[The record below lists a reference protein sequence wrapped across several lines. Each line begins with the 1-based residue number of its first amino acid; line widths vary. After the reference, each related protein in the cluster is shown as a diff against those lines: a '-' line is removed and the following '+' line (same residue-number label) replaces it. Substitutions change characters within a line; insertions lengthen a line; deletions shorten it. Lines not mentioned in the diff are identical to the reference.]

1 MCPGA
6 RRRTAA
12 ARSGGAAAALGDDGV
27 DGMGGRGDGVS
38 PHSGRAPKLS
48 GASACAGR
56 GRGPTAA
63 NARWDVLDAKIKS
76 YIDLSYND
84 KAGGDRSTAV
94 QHWVRFCGVMAVDG
108 MWARPLAANASREEA
123 LAEEFL
129 VMQYACFIVE
139 ERGCS
144 PATAEKYVSTVQ
156 GWHARRFGCKLAGG
170 MRMWRLKALLK
181 GMEAAQ
187 GGKRP
192 KKKRLGVKPRQ
203 LATAMARCLGGLSAL
218 EANWRAALETG
229 FCGLL
234 RGAELGTATGE
245 SWVPATGMTR
255 EDVSFRWRGGREE
268 AVLNV
273 RPRKKGV
280 RTVQGKSVE
289 VLLVGGGRFLDPVK
303 ALRRLFAEDP
313 VPRERWATTP
323 LFRDEVGAAVTT
335 AKVRGVV
342 KWLVEMEGGDSR
354 LYGAHSLRIGGAT
367 AALAAGVP
375 ALVIKAMGRWGS
387 DIYEVYAQLSDAAAR
402 SFGSKVANVDY
413 DYVEGAYYSEE
424 L

>member
-6 RRRTAA
+6 RRQLARVARRRLMATAA
-12 ARSGGAAAALGDDGV
+12 SMRWVVGGIVWSPRKARAQGLT
-27 DGMGGRGDGVS
+27 
-38 PHSGRAPKLS
+38 
-48 GASACAGR
+48 GASACAGH
-56 GRGPTAA
+56 GRGPSAA
-63 NARWDVLDAKIKS
+63 DAHWNVLDEKIKS
-76 YIDLSYND
+76 FIDLSYND
-84 KAGGDRSTAV
+84 KAGGDLSTAV
-94 QHWVRFCGVMAVDG
+94 QHWVRFCGVMAQDG
-108 MWARPLAANASREEA
+108 MWARPLAADASREEA

-139 ERGCS
+139 ERGCA
-144 PATAEKYVSTVQ
+144 PATAAKYVSTVQ

-170 MRMWRLKALLK
+170 MRMWRLQALLK
-181 GMEAAQ
+181 GMEVAQ

-192 KKKRLGVKPRQ
+192 KRKRLGVKPRQ
-203 LATAMARCLGGLSAL
+203 LAAGMARCLGGSSAL

-234 RGAELGTATGE
+234 RGAELGMATGE
-245 SWVPATGMTR
+245 SWSPATGMTR

-268 AVLNV
+268 AVLKV
-273 RPRKKGV
+273 RPRKKGA
-280 RTVQGKSVE
+280 RTVQGKSLE
-289 VLLVGGGRFLDPVK
+289 VLLIGGGRFLNPVR

-313 VPRERWATTP
+313 VPRDQWATTP
-323 LFRDEVGAAVTT
+323 LFRDECGIAFTT

-342 KWLVEMEGGDSR
+342 KWLVDMEGGDSR

-387 DIYEVYAQLSDAAAR
+387 DIYEVYTQLSDAAAR

>member
-6 RRRTAA
+6 RRQLARVARRRLMATAA
-12 ARSGGAAAALGDDGV
+12 SMRWVVGGIVWSPRKARAQGLT
-27 DGMGGRGDGVS
+27 
-38 PHSGRAPKLS
+38 
-48 GASACAGR
+48 GASACAGH
-56 GRGPTAA
+56 GRGPSAA
-63 NARWDVLDAKIKS
+63 DAQWDVLDEKIKS
-76 YIDLSYND
+76 FIDLSYND
-84 KAGGDRSTAV
+84 KAGGDLSTAV
-94 QHWVRFCGVMAVDG
+94 QHWVRFCGVMAQDG
-108 MWARPLAANASREEA
+108 MWARPLAADASREEA

-139 ERGCS
+139 ERGCA
-144 PATAEKYVSTVQ
+144 PATAAKYVSTVQ

-170 MRMWRLKALLK
+170 MRMWRLQALLK
-181 GMEAAQ
+181 GMEVAQ

-192 KKKRLGVKPRQ
+192 KRKRLGVKPRQ
-203 LATAMARCLGGLSAL
+203 LAAGMARCLGGSSAL

-234 RGAELGTATGE
+234 RGAELGMATGE
-245 SWVPATGMTR
+245 SWSPATGMTR
-255 EDVSFRWRGGREE
+255 EDVSFRWRGGQEE
-268 AVLNV
+268 AVLKV
-273 RPRKKGV
+273 RPRKKGA
-280 RTVQGKSVE
+280 RTVQGKSLE
-289 VLLVGGGRFLDPVK
+289 VLLVGGGRFLNPVR

-313 VPRERWATTP
+313 VPSNQWATTP
-323 LFRDEVGAAVTT
+323 LFRDECGIAFTT

-342 KWLVEMEGGDSR
+342 KWLVDMEGGDSR

-387 DIYEVYAQLSDAAAR
+387 DIYEVYTQLSDAAAR